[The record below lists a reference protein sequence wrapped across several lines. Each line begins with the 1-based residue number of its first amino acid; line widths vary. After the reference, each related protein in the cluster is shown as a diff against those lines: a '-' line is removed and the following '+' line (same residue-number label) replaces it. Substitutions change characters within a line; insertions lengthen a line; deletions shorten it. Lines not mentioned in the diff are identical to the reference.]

1 MPNPSRLQR
10 MAEKCSQLGL
20 VPTVGFILLAI
31 QAALAQEFVITQVA
45 KNAQGQPV
53 IRHQADPNHYYILY
67 RGTNVANIVSA
78 VDMALGVP
86 VEGQL
91 ADVAPPNTG
100 AFYRALRVPVATPLD
115 TDGDGI
121 DDIWELQFRLPGAAL
136 NTADANQDQNS
147 SGTPDLADY
156 YDSLPLV
163 AWFTSAQTPAI
174 SYGGVVNVPVRFTK
188 PVTGVYG
195 YEVSGNAGAG
205 RDFQP
210 LSGIINLNN
219 SLSTTIPVQI
229 LPPTSLRGPRSIVL
243 TLKTPASNVVSR
255 IPATPA
261 EGNPAWSRFS
271 SHVITIRD
279 ADQGLYTGNLSF
291 LSETTRT
298 VESGQTNVT
307 IVPAP
312 AVAPSTLR
320 MALRTGPSPQAVI
333 ELPEFI
339 LFTNRINLPVNL
351 SGNLHGFHSP
361 SPVNG
366 FTILPQL
373 NNRRVDWQFEFT
385 SLTFT
390 NQGVLLDAEC
400 RITLN
405 GLTASGV
412 PKILNGTI
420 SASRIDP

>member
-1 MPNPSRLQR
+1 M
-10 MAEKCSQLGL
+10 L
-20 VPTVGFILLAI
+20 VLLTPAAI
-31 QAALAQEFVITQVA
+31 CPAQEFLITAVG
-45 KNAQGQPV
+45 KDAQGRPV
-53 IRHQADPNHYYILY
+53 IRHQADPAYYYILY
-67 RGTNVANIVSA
+67 RGTNVAQVVSA
-78 VDMALGVP
+78 VDMALGAP
-86 VEGQL
+86 VVGQL
-91 ADVAPPNTG
+91 QDATPSNTA
-100 AFYRALRVPVATPLD
+100 AFYRALRVPVSTPLD

-121 DDIWELQFRLPGAAL
+121 DDVWELQFRLPGAAL
-136 NTADANQDQNS
+136 NPADANQDQNS

-156 YDSLPLV
+156 YSTLPLV
-163 AWFTSAQTPAI
+163 AWFTTEHTAAL
-174 SYGGVVNVPVRFTK
+174 SYGGVVNIPIRFTK

-195 YEVSGNAGAG
+195 YEISGNASAG
-205 RDFQP
+205 KDFQL
-210 LSGIINLNN
+210 LSGVVNLNN

-229 LPPTSLRGPRSIVL
+229 LSYVSLRGPRSIVL

-261 EGNPAWSRFS
+261 EGNASWGRFS
-271 SHVITIRD
+271 SHVVTIRD

-291 LSETTRT
+291 LSQTTRT
-298 VESGQTNVT
+298 VENGQTNVT
-307 IVPAP
+307 IVPSP

-320 MALRTGPSPQAVI
+320 MALRSGPSPQAVI

-339 LFTNRINLPVNL
+339 LFTNRINLPVSL
-351 SGNLHGFHSP
+351 AGNLQGFHSP

-373 NNRRVDWQFEFT
+373 SNRRVDWQFEFT

-390 NQGVLLDAEC
+390 NQGVLLEAEC

-405 GLTASGV
+405 GLTASGI
-412 PKILNGTI
+412 PRILNGTI